1 MREAQSEEEVIVRL
15 HGLYDDSRREE
26 LALALIPIVSGQ
38 SVKIDFENV
47 EHIDVA
53 ALASLLPALQS
64 RSDEGKPFIRAVGMN
79 PGVRH
84 TLQRAGLGAYF
95 RALPDD

>member
-1 MREAQSEEEVIVRL
+1 MHEDEPVVVTL

-26 LALALIPIVSGQ
+26 LALALIPILSGQ
-38 SVKIDFENV
+38 STTINLSSV

-64 RSDEGKPFIRAVGMN
+64 RADEGKPFVNVTGMN
-79 PGVRH
+79 DDVRH
-84 TLQRAGLGAYF
+84 SFHRAGLATYF
-95 RALPDD
+95 KEG